1 MQHDDPIDLTVD
13 SRDLL
18 PQAVKDELLPSEEES
33 VLYLFHKFNHYPL
46 HPSQYILLSNLQ
58 SALHQD
64 DVQEFNHQSL
74 LSIAPPCSAI
84 LKAYQDTIKK
94 SPYSV
99 HSIALKPYHGNSV
112 RLPAWVL
119 DHWTEIGRAVH
130 FWNQWKTAL
139 AWV

>member
-1 MQHDDPIDLTVD
+1 MQHGDPIDLTVD

-18 PQAVKDELLPSEEES
+18 PQAIKDELLPSEEES
-33 VLYLFHKFNHYPL
+33 VLYLFQKFNHYPP
-46 HPSQYILLSNLQ
+46 HPSQYILPSDLQ

-74 LSIAPPCSAI
+74 LSIAPPSSTI

-94 SPYSV
+94 SPYPV
-99 HSIALKPYHGNSV
+99 HSITLKPYHGDSV

-119 DHWTEIGRAVH
+119 GYWTEIGCVVH
-130 FWNQWKTAL
+130 FWN
-139 AWV
+139 